1 MSVGAVRILRVRT
14 LLLHEQVALH
24 GVVADALVLVR
35 VLLHLPHQRLH
46 LRPRALKTVPRL
58 RAQSQEK
65 KRWIRKPDLMRESQE
80 IFAFYIP
87 ESGILKKASMFY

>member
-1 MSVGAVRILRVRT
+1 MHGLRVRT
-14 LLLHEQVALH
+14 LLLHKQVALH
-24 GVVADALVLVR
+24 GVVADALVFVR

-65 KRWIRKPDLMRESQE
+65 KKVD
-80 IFAFYIP
+80 P
-87 ESGILKKASMFY
+87 ETGSDVSITRNLCILHPRVWNS